1 MGRKRGTCW
10 LAVLAAI
17 AIGLTACSSSSESTA
32 KSGSTASSS
41 AAATG
46 DAAAIERIV
55 LDQMKAHDLKAVI
68 VRVTVD
74 GKDVLTKAYGE
85 SMTGVPA
92 TTKMHFRN
100 GAVAISYMSTLLLR
114 LVDEKKVSLDDKVS
128 KWLPDLPNG
137 DQVTLKMLANQTS
150 GYSDYE

>member
-1 MGRKRGTCW
+1 MPRKRGVRW
-10 LAVLAAI
+10 LCLLTAVG
-17 AIGLTACSSSSESTA
+17 IGASACSSSDSTG
-32 KSGSTASSS
+32 KSATTASSAVVS
-41 AAATG
+41 G
-46 DAAAIERIV
+46 DARTIERIV
-55 LDQMKAHDLKAVI
+55 LDQMKQHGLKSVI

-74 GKDVLTKAYGE
+74 GKDVITKAYGE

-92 TTKMHFRN
+92 TTQMHFRN

-114 LVDEKKVSLDDKVS
+114 LVDEKKVGLEDKVS
-128 KWLPDLPNG
+128 KYLPDIPNG